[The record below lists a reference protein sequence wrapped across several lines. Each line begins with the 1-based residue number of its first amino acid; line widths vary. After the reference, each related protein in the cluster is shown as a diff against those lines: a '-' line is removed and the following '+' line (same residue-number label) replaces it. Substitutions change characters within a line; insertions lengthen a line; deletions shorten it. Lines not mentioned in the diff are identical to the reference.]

1 MDISNYF
8 PAAKDTK
15 PLKEM
20 NNLQTAY
27 TLALWNFLIPLSAED
42 GLMLNHALMERTA
55 IVMLHN
61 CSEKLT

>member
-42 GLMLNHALMERTA
+42 GLMLNH
-55 IVMLHN
+55 I
-61 CSEKLT
+61 